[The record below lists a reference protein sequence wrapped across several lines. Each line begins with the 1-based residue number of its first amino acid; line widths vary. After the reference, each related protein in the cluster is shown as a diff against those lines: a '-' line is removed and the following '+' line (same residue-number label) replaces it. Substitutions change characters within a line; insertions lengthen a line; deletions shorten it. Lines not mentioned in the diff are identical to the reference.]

1 MRKNKTDEL
10 DKIIKELSDE
20 GELIVD
26 KVSLGGRKR

>member
-26 KVSLGGRKR
+26 RVLLGGRKR